1 MSGYTAQMYNGDWFI
16 SLINIMVRC
25 VFCSLEA
32 QRTGTGPG
40 LFLIL
45 LVSLLSDLLCL
56 W

>member
-1 MSGYTAQMYNGDWFI
+1 MSGYTTQMYNSDWFI
-16 SLINIMVRC
+16 SLINIMMRC
-25 VFCSLEA
+25 MFCSLEE
-32 QRTGTGPG
+32 GTGPG